1 MTLRPTLPNILYNKN
16 KMTKFFDHQTYII
29 NQKVNF
35 LKMANEYE
43 VLDENALPI
52 GKIKQRLSGGA
63 AVLRLFLNKAMLPF
77 KLEILDANEQVQATI
92 SRGFTFFMSKIA
104 VTMPDGS
111 APFYIK
117 QKFTLLKSSFQI
129 LDSSQQKVGEIAGD
143 WKAWNFAIIDSKTG
157 SEIGRVNKQW
167 AGALKEM
174 FTTADKY
181 MVTLDRS
188 DMDYHKKVAI
198 VSAAITIDMVL
209 KERK

>member
-1 MTLRPTLPNILYNKN
+1 
-16 KMTKFFDHQTYII
+16 MTKFFDHNTFII
-29 NQKVNF
+29 NQKVQF
-35 LKMANEYE
+35 LKLANEYE

-63 AVLRLFLNKAMLPF
+63 AVLRLFLNKSMLPF
-77 KLEILDANEQVQATI
+77 KLEIVDTNEHVQATI

-111 APFYIK
+111 APFFIK
-117 QKFTLLKSSFQI
+117 QKFTLLKSSFHI
-129 LDSSQQKVGEIAGD
+129 LDQGGQKVGEIAGD
-143 WKAWNFAIIDSKTG
+143 WKAWNFSITDMSGT
-157 SEIGRVNKQW
+157 EIGRINKQW
-167 AGALKEM
+167 AGALKEI

-188 DMDYHKKVAI
+188 DIEYHKKVAI

-209 KERK
+209 KERKN

>member
-1 MTLRPTLPNILYNKN
+1 MK
-16 KMTKFFDHQTYII
+16 KFFDHNLYII
-29 NQKVNF
+29 NQKVNYF
-35 LKMANEYE
+35 KMANEYE

-63 AVLRLFLNKAMLPF
+63 AILRLFLNRAMLPF
-77 KLEILDANEQVQATI
+77 KLEILDVNEQVQATI

-104 VTMPDGS
+104 VTTPDGS
-111 APFYIK
+111 PPFYIK
-117 QKFTLLKSSFQI
+117 QKFTFLKSSFHIIDQ
-129 LDSSQQKVGEIAGD
+129 SGQKVGEIAGD
-143 WKAWNFAIIDSKTG
+143 WKAWNFTITDMSG

-167 AGALKEM
+167 AGALKEL

-188 DMDYHKKVAI
+188 EIEYHKKVAI
-198 VSAAITIDMVL
+198 ISAAITIDMVL